1 MYSITQ
7 PTYAV
12 LDLETT
18 GYDRKEDRIIQIG
31 IVKVR
36 NDIQIPWMTYVNP
49 LKKRDSQMR
58 MYSRVHHIPPDL
70 LNEKP
75 TFADVAVQ
83 FCTFLEEVEY
93 VVAYNAMFDWSLL
106 IEEFDR
112 LPSNAERYEGL
123 RLLKRIKWID
133 IYRLSIKTFPDVKDL
148 KAGTLFNQ
156 FSIRAQKAQ
165 NFHYQ
170 LTSAGPHGQNQKEF
184 TLSERGQTNWVDG
197 LHDALC
203 DALATNALLKKLLEI
218 NRYSNVVA
226 LVKYFP
232 QCCLDTDL
240 LLTLEKMVKQGRTS
254 NLDLL
259 PIQNRVGG
267 YYSTMMSL
275 RGKTL
280 AEIPKTK
287 IETALKSGCEKD
299 RRIILIYRAAI
310 LNKPDDYNYEASN
323 FSQLEDS
330 TEEVT
335 STLNQSG
342 DATQG
347 ASTLD
352 IKPDSS
358 MQEATVLSKPED
370 TPQKAAISNKKEDS
384 HLESTVLSMP
394 KDSAQNVMSVNTP
407 EDSTLKRQLPDSI
420 SDTPDSSPKRPKEDL

>member
-1 MYSITQ
+1 MYSTTQ

-165 NFHYQ
+165 SFHYQ
-170 LTSAGPHGQNQKEF
+170 LTSAGPQGQNQKEF

-218 NRYSNVVA
+218 NR
-226 LVKYFP
+226 
-232 QCCLDTDL
+232 
-240 LLTLEKMVKQGRTS
+240 
-254 NLDLL
+254 
-259 PIQNRVGG
+259 
-267 YYSTMMSL
+267 
-275 RGKTL
+275 
-280 AEIPKTK
+280 
-287 IETALKSGCEKD
+287 
-299 RRIILIYRAAI
+299 AAI
-310 LNKPDDYNYEASN
+310 LNKPDDYNYEAAN

-358 MQEATVLSKPED
+358 MQDATVLSKPED
-370 TPQKAAISNKKEDS
+370 TSQQAAISSKKEDS

-420 SDTPDSSPKRPKEDL
+420 SDTPDSSHKRPKED